1 MIYIILYLAGVEL
14 FVNGLLLLGMVS
26 SFPGVAALNFLI
38 GTLIT
43 VMALYITMTD
53 MLKGFGETVSSTAAA
68 SCLTFSIA
76 YLMIALEVWTKGDFT
91 VLGWYSLA
99 VSVCLFSLS
108 LGFFGIL
115 GKKLPKVPQFGVLW
129 LCWAVCFFLFWL
141 RFGLQMAAVGP
152 LTGWVII
159 IVGFITCS
167 YPALANFQAGKVGQW

>member
-1 MIYIILYLAGVEL
+1 MIFIILYWAGILL

-26 SFPGVAALNFLI
+26 SFPGVAALNFLG

-43 VMALYITMTD
+43 VMAIYITMTD
-53 MLKGFGETVSSTAAA
+53 MYKAFGETASSTLAAT
-68 SCLTFSIA
+68 CFSFSVA

-91 VLGWYSLA
+91 VLGWYCLP
-99 VSVCLFSLS
+99 VSACLFSLA
-108 LGFFGIL
+108 LGYFGVL
-115 GKKLPKVPQFGVLW
+115 GKKLPKVSQFGVLY

-141 RFGLQMAAVGP
+141 RFGAQLATVGP

>member
-1 MIYIILYLAGVEL
+1 MVFIILYLVGALL

-43 VMALYITMTD
+43 IMGMYITMTD
-53 MLKGFGETVSSTAAA
+53 NLKGFGETVSNTLAAIVF
-68 SCLTFSIA
+68 TFSVA

-91 VLGWYSLA
+91 VLGWYCLPMA
-99 VSVCLFSLS
+99 ACLFSIA

-115 GKKLPKVPQFGVLW
+115 GKKLPKVPQFGVLVLTW
-129 LCWAVCFFLFWL
+129 SVCFFLFWL
-141 RFGLQMAAVGP
+141 RFGYQMADIGP

-159 IVGFITCS
+159 IVGFITCL

>member
-1 MIYIILYLAGVEL
+1 MIYIILYLVGAVL

-26 SFPGVAALNFLI
+26 NFPGVAALNFLI

-43 VMALYITMTD
+43 VMALYIAMTD
-53 MLKGFGETVSSTAAA
+53 MLKAFGETVSNTAAA
-68 SCLTFSIA
+68 TCLTFSVA

-91 VLGWYSLA
+91 VLGWYSLPMSA
-99 VSVCLFSLS
+99 CLFFLS
-108 LGFFGIL
+108 LGYFQIL

-129 LCWAVCFFLFWL
+129 LCWSVCFFLFWL
-141 RFGLQMAAVGP
+141 RFGVQMAAIGP